1 MKTNEILIKLGIYP
15 NLKGFDYIVRAV
27 EIVKSN
33 GYLQVT
39 KDLYPRIAKE
49 FNTLPTRVERAMRH
63 LVSKL
68 SKDKLDNLGFVK
80 KPTTSEFIYYMAMKK

>member
-27 EIVKSN
+27 EIVKAN

-49 FNTLPTRVERAMRH
+49 FNTLPTRV
-63 LVSKL
+63 
-68 SKDKLDNLGFVK
+68 
-80 KPTTSEFIYYMAMKK
+80 